1 MSQRQVEGAPTRPD
15 TLFRTISYAARCGHG
30 QTVNTPTSTFRRRHD
45 GVLEL
50 LPRLDPALT
59 ARRAEIAIAVLF
71 LVVGVG
77 AAVVRNV
84 PMAVLLLSGG
94 AALLLPR
101 LREEYRAW
109 RATRPRN
116 VPAVLAA
123 SNERAPL
130 RILRGEA
137 QGSRD

>member
-1 MSQRQVEGAPTRPD
+1 M
-15 TLFRTISYAARCGHG
+15 
-30 QTVNTPTSTFRRRHD
+30 NTPTSTFRRRHD

-59 ARRAEIAIAVLF
+59 ARRAEIAIAALF
-71 LVVGVG
+71 LLVGIG
-77 AAVVRNV
+77 AAFVRNGA
-84 PMAVLLLSGG
+84 MAVLLLGGG
-94 AALLLPR
+94 AALLVPR
-101 LREEYRAW
+101 LVEEHRAW
-109 RATRPRN
+109 RAMRPRN
-116 VPAVLAA
+116 LPALAA